1 MGQCSYCAG
10 VSGTESTSADWLVN
24 QIYEVTLPG
33 RMVWVV
39 RVRYTAK

>member
-10 VSGTESTSADWLVN
+10 VSGTESTSAHWLVN

-33 RMVWVV
+33 HMVSVL
-39 RVRYTAK
+39 RAGYTAK